1 MSEVK
6 LSRMTFVIYV
16 KMMLNSVRYKWENV
30 MQNYL
35 YKYVTESLKAVLSI
49 NRMWFHTVLS
59 MVTVKHFTPLLFSQN
74 YTYKCE

>member
-6 LSRMTFVIYV
+6 LSRMTCN
-16 KMMLNSVRYKWENV
+16 LCEDDASVRYKWENV
-30 MQNYL
+30 MQNFL

>member
-16 KMMLNSVRYKWENV
+16 KMMLQLDINEK
-30 MQNYL
+30 MQNFL

-49 NRMWFHTVLS
+49 NRM
-59 MVTVKHFTPLLFSQN
+59 
-74 YTYKCE
+74 